1 MCSGQRG
8 EINNQILGVK
18 GLKRTNRH
26 KITTI
31 KFAILAMNG
40 FISSFC
46 HCLFKVE
53 QQPVRHHNFSVII
66 CF

>member
-26 KITTI
+26 KKNYDQIYNTCDERFHI
-31 KFAILAMNG
+31 
-40 FISSFC
+40 
-46 HCLFKVE
+46 
-53 QQPVRHHNFSVII
+53 
-66 CF
+66 